1 MLKLK
6 LQYFVHLMQKADSLE
21 KTLMLEKIE
30 GMRRRGQQR
39 IRWLDSIP
47 DSIGMNWRTE
57 APGILQSMQSQR
69 AGYDLATKQQQI
81 LFNSLLFTGIHFAFA
96 L

>member
-1 MLKLK
+1 MR
-6 LQYFVHLMQKADSLE
+6 KADSLE

-30 GMRRRGQQR
+30 GRRRRGQQR
-39 IRWLDSIP
+39 IRYLDSIT

-57 APGILQSMQSQR
+57 APGVLQSMGSQR
-69 AGYDLATKQQQI
+69 AGYDLATEQQQI
-81 LFNSLLFTGIHFAFA
+81 FLNSLLFTEIHFVFA